1 MYKWTLLIELLLEE
15 FIYFL
20 KNILHHIKKHNK
32 EEEQK

>member
-15 FIYFL
+15 FIDFL
-20 KNILHHIKKHNK
+20 KNILEHIKEYNH